1 MTLRDLHFKAARTL
15 ESGFRDE
22 VSASVSVPVQ
32 VGPDEWWCT
41 VTSPYLFVTPK
52 KISGFDAAHA
62 QEMGEHFL
70 RLMFKD
76 TDFEVYED

>member
-1 MTLRDLHFKAARTL
+1 MILRDRHFKAARTL

-22 VSASVSVPVQ
+22 VSASVSAPVQ
-32 VGPDEWWCT
+32 LGPDEWCT
-41 VTSPYLFVTPK
+41 VTCPYLFEAPK
-52 KISGFDAAHA
+52 KIPGFDAAHA
-62 QEMGEHFL
+62 QELGEMFL